1 MASSRIR
8 NCRGRVSWISSSF
21 ESGIMVSLILFDC
34 DGTLVD
40 SQFVIIETMNR
51 TFRAKNLAPPT
62 PAAVRSIVGLSL
74 EVAMGVLAPDLDT
87 SDHHHLADLYKEHFA
102 ALRLAEDFSEPL
114 FDGASETLDR
124 LKASGTLLGVA
135 TGKSLRGLHMV
146 LEHHSIRDRFVTLQ
160 TADFHPS
167 KPHPSMV
174 ETALKET
181 GASADTT
188 LMVGDTTFD
197 MEMAVA
203 AGARPI
209 GVSWGYH
216 PASALSEAG
225 AEIVIDRF
233 EQVLDVLGNT
243 GE

>member
-1 MASSRIR
+1 MSRTH
-8 NCRGRVSWISSSF
+8 NCRGLAFWISISF

-40 SQFVIIETMNR
+40 SQFVIIETMHR
-51 TFRAKNLAPPT
+51 TFRAKSLPPPT
-62 PAAVRSIVGLSL
+62 PEQVRSIVGLSL
-74 EVAMGVLAPDLDT
+74 EVAMGVLAPDLEA
-87 SDHHHLADLYKEHFA
+87 SDHHHLAELYKENFA
-102 ALRLAEDFSEPL
+102 TLRLADDFSEPL
-114 FDGASETLDR
+114 FQGASETLDK
-124 LKASGTLLGVA
+124 LQASDTLLGVA
-135 TGKSLRGLHMV
+135 TGKSLRGLQMV
-146 LEHHSIRDRFVTLQ
+146 LQHHGIRDRFVTLQ

-181 GASADTT
+181 GASPETT

-197 MEMAVA
+197 IEMAVA
-203 AGARPI
+203 AGVRAI

-216 PASALSEAG
+216 PVSALKEAG
-225 AEIVIDRF
+225 AEIVLDRF
-233 EQVLDVLGNT
+233 EQVLDVLDNT

>member
-1 MASSRIR
+1 
-8 NCRGRVSWISSSF
+8 
-21 ESGIMVSLILFDC
+21 MVSLILFDC

-40 SQFVIIETMNR
+40 SQYVIIETMHR

-62 PAAVRSIVGLSL
+62 PEQVRSIVGLSL
-74 EVAMGVLAPDLDT
+74 EVAMGNLAPDLDA

-102 ALRLAEDFSEPL
+102 TLRLAEDFSEPL
-114 FDGASETLDR
+114 FEGVGATLDK
-124 LKASGTLLGVA
+124 LKAGDTLLGVA

-146 LEHHSIRDRFVTLQ
+146 LEHHGIRDRFVTLQ

-167 KPHPSMV
+167 KPHPSMI
-174 ETALKET
+174 ERALKET
-181 GASADTT
+181 GAVPETT

-203 AGARPI
+203 AGVRPI

-216 PASALSEAG
+216 PSSTLVEAG
-225 AEIVIDRF
+225 AEIVLDHF
-233 EQVLDVLGNT
+233 EQVLDVLGQSDA
-243 GE
+243 

>member
-1 MASSRIR
+1 
-8 NCRGRVSWISSSF
+8 
-21 ESGIMVSLILFDC
+21 MVSLILFDC

-40 SQFVIIETMNR
+40 SQYVIIETMNR
-51 TFRAKNLAPPT
+51 AFRAKGIAPPT
-62 PAAVRSIVGLSL
+62 AAETRSIVGLSL
-74 EVAMGVLAPDLDT
+74 EKAMAQLAPDREAD
-87 SDHHHLADLYKEHFA
+87 DHYRLAELYKEHFA
-102 ALRLAEDFSEPL
+102 TLRLAEDFSEPM
-114 FDGASETLDR
+114 FEGVIDTLDK
-124 LKASGTLLGVA
+124 LGATGIPLGVA

-146 LEHHSIRDRFVTLQ
+146 LEHHGIRDRFITLQ

-188 LMVGDTTFD
+188 LLVGDTSFD

-203 AGARPI
+203 AGVRPI

-216 PASALSEAG
+216 PQKELEAAG
-225 AEIVIDRF
+225 AEIVLDRF
-233 EQVLDVLGNT
+233 EQVLDLVDGAR
-243 GE
+243 

>member
-1 MASSRIR
+1 MR
-8 NCRGRVSWISSSF
+8 NYRARVSWTSSSS

-40 SQFVIIETMNR
+40 SQFVIIETMHR
-51 TFRAKNLAPPT
+51 TFRAKNLPPPT
-62 PAAVRSIVGLSL
+62 PEQVRSIVGLSL
-74 EVAMGVLAPDLDT
+74 EVAMGVLAPDLDA
-87 SDHHHLADLYKEHFA
+87 SDHHHLAEIYKENFA
-102 ALRLAEDFSEPL
+102 VLRLAEDFSEPL
-114 FDGASETLDR
+114 FEGAPETLEK
-124 LKASGTLLGVA
+124 LKASGALLGVA
-135 TGKSLRGLHMV
+135 TGKSLRGLKMV
-146 LEHHSIRDRFVTLQ
+146 LQHHGLHDRFVTLQ

-181 GASADTT
+181 GASPEAT

-203 AGARPI
+203 AGVRPI

-216 PASALSEAG
+216 PVSALTDAG
-225 AEIVIDRF
+225 AEIVLDRF
-233 EQVLDVLGNT
+233 EQVLDVLGT
-243 GE
+243 PGE